1 MPQNLEYKREY
12 HTLANIPPRSL
23 RAYVESRGWRKAGT
37 YTYPGTAHIYESD
50 ANGGGITV
58 MESTHFADYP
68 LRMWE
73 AIWALADAENREWSA
88 VLSDLLM
95 SDFDVVRVRWSG
107 DSDDGAIPLDAGAA
121 LIQGSRDM
129 LLAAACS
136 AQRSQPAFRAG
147 SNRKARS
154 YIESARLRQTQRGS
168 FIINIA
174 LPVPSLPIPI
184 EYNTFPDK
192 VILKLISG
200 LSAVHKAARF
210 AEYADKIPND
220 ISATHESARFADF
233 DGFTIETPPPLP
245 PERTLSDSGLD
256 FSGFADGVHNGVS
269 ANLCGALTGMLDDRA
284 AESVDISVNWALSR
298 LTAREPFEIRF
309 DKSSVKTLKGA
320 SQFLK
325 RMARRRAARGRA

>member
-12 HTLANIPPRSL
+12 HTLANIPPHSL
-23 RAYVESRGWRKAGT
+23 RSYVESHGWRKVGT

-50 ANGGGITV
+50 ANGDGITV

-95 SDFDVVRVRWSG
+95 SEFDSVRVRWSG

-136 AQRSQPAFRAG
+136 AQRSQPVFRTG
-147 SNRKARS
+147 SNKEARR
-154 YIESARLRQTQRGS
+154 YIESAQLRQTQRGS
-168 FIINIA
+168 FVINIA
-174 LPVPSLPIPI
+174 LPVPALPIPI
-184 EYNTFPDK
+184 ERNTFPDK

-200 LSAVHKAARF
+200 LSAAHKAARF
-210 AEYADKIPND
+210 AESETDFRDFANE
-220 ISATHESARFADF
+220 IS
-233 DGFTIETPPPLP
+233 
-245 PERTLSDSGLD
+245 
-256 FSGFADGVHNGVS
+256 NGVS
-269 ANLCGALTGMLDDRA
+269 ANLCGALAGMLRDRA
-284 AESVDISVNWALSR
+284 VESVDISVNWALSR
-298 LTAREPFEIRF
+298 STAREPFEIRF
-309 DKSSVKTLKGA
+309 DKSNVETLKGA
-320 SQFLK
+320 SDFLK
-325 RMARRRAARGRA
+325 RIARHRAARGRA

>member
-12 HTLANIPPRSL
+12 QTLANIPPRSL
-23 RAYVESRGWRKAGT
+23 RSYVESRGWRKVGT

-50 ANGGGITV
+50 ANGDGITV

-95 SDFDVVRVRWSG
+95 SDFDAVRVRWSG
-107 DSDDGAIPLDAGAA
+107 DSADGAIPLDAGAA

-136 AQRSQPAFRAG
+136 AQRSKPAFRAG
-147 SNRKARS
+147 SNKEAQR
-154 YIESARLRQTQRGS
+154 YIESAQLRQTQRGS

-174 LPVPSLPIPI
+174 LPVPALPIPV
-184 EYNTFPDK
+184 ERDTFHDH
-192 VILKLISG
+192 VVRKLISG

-210 AEYADKIPND
+210 AESETDFRDFANE
-220 ISATHESARFADF
+220 IS
-233 DGFTIETPPPLP
+233 
-245 PERTLSDSGLD
+245 
-256 FSGFADGVHNGVS
+256 NGVS
-269 ANLCGALTGMLDDRA
+269 ANLCGALAGMLVGPSVK
-284 AESVDISVNWALSR
+284 SVDISVNWALSR
-298 LTAREPFEIRF
+298 STAREPFAIRF
-309 DKSSVKTLKGA
+309 DKSNVETLKGA
-320 SQFLK
+320 SEFLK
-325 RMARRRAARGRA
+325 QMTGRRAARGRA